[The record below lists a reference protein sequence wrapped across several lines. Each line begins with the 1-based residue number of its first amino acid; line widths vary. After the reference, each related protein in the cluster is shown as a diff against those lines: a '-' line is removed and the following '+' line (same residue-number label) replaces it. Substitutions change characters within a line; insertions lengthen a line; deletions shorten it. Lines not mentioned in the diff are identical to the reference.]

1 MSTRPRRPRC
11 AVCRNVLPENA
22 QGGKCSPCLG
32 QTVLFP
38 KRTAERLSRPST
50 GTKDGDR

>member
-1 MSTRPRRPRC
+1 MSTRTRRPRC

-22 QGGKCSPCLG
+22 QGGKCSSCLG

-38 KRTAERLSRPST
+38 KRAAERLSRPSSDE
-50 GTKDGDR
+50 KDGA